1 MNAVK
6 LAAAGL
12 IMAAAYY
19 YWQQQQSAAD
29 EQAMSDDTDWLGGSE
44 VLAEAGDVL
53 TSASESVAETID
65 SWTGGFMKIS
75 AMAKVDPNVLGN
87 RNVQAMLRVI
97 RAGEG
102 TADDG
107 GYSRMFGGA
116 QFSGFN
122 DHPRQKVTKWGY
134 TSTAAGAYQLLSKV
148 WDETRGLMGLRDF
161 SPASQ
166 DLAAVGRIAARGALA
181 DVMAGRFDVAIRKL
195 NKEWASLP
203 GSPYGQKTISLEAA
217 RSIFLAQGGQFDG
230 NMYA

>member
-1 MNAVK
+1 MNTVK
-6 LAAAGL
+6 VAAAAL
-12 IMAAAYY
+12 VMAAAYY
-19 YWQQQQSAAD
+19 YWQQQQAAAD
-29 EQAMSDDTDWLGGSE
+29 QQTASFDDWGSTDGM
-44 VLAEAGDVL
+44 LAEAGDVL
-53 TSASESVAETID
+53 TSSAESIATTID

-75 AMAKVDPNVLGN
+75 AMAKVQPTVLN
-87 RNVQAMLRVI
+87 NANVQAMLRVI

-102 TADDG
+102 TADDA

-116 QFSGFN
+116 QFGSFD

-166 DLAAVGRIAARGALA
+166 DLAAVGRIAARGALD
-181 DVMAGRFDVAIRKL
+181 DVVAGRFEVAIRKL

-203 GSPYGQKTISLEAA
+203 GSPYGQKTITMEAA
-217 RSIFLAQGGQFDG
+217 KKIFLAYGGNSEG
-230 NMYA
+230 NIYA